1 VLKGVHLTLMMG
13 PTIAVPVPSFVIDA
27 LTGVQVTVSSGQRS
41 GFQLTF
47 AIGKN
52 SPLNT
57 IMLPAGFFD
66 APSRVIIVVT
76 LNGTPNVL
84 MDGVI
89 TQQTV
94 APSNE
99 PGQSTLTVT
108 GEDVSRMME
117 IVDLSGQIPY
127 PGMPSEARVA
137 LILAKY
143 AIYGIIPKIIPSISL
158 FIETPLERIPG
169 QKGSDL
175 QYINFLASEVGYV
188 FYVEPGPLPG
198 MNTAYWGPEIKIGL
212 PQPAL
217 SVNMDAET
225 NIESINFTFDGFSKT
240 LFIGYL
246 QQEEIKV
253 PIPVLI
259 PDINPLSPP
268 LGLKMPIPLRT
279 ERLSELQNYPIVK
292 AVAVGLAKAAE
303 SADVI
308 SASGQLDVLRYGQIL
323 RARGLVTVRGAG
335 ITYDGLYYVKSVTH
349 NIKHGEYKQSFTLSR
364 NALITSLPKVPI

>member
-13 PTIAVPVPSFVIDA
+13 PTIAVPVPQSVIDA
-27 LTGVQVTVSSGQRS
+27 LTNVQVTVSSGQRS

-57 IMLPAGFFD
+57 RLLPGGFFD
-66 APSRVIIVVT
+66 APNRVIIVAT

-108 GEDVSRMME
+108 GEDISRMME
-117 IVDLSGQIPY
+117 LVDLSGLIPY
-127 PGMPSEARVA
+127 PGMPAEARVA
-137 LILAKY
+137 AILVKY
-143 AIYGIIPKIIPSISL
+143 AMYGVIPKVIPSISI
-158 FIETPLERIPG
+158 FIENPIERIPYQEG
-169 QKGSDL
+169 NDF
-175 QYINFLASEVGYV
+175 QYITSLASEVGYV
-188 FYVEPGPLPG
+188 FYMEPGPVPG
-198 MNTAYWGPEIKIGL
+198 TNIAYWGPEIKTGA

-225 NIESINFTFDGFSKT
+225 NVESLNFSFDGFSKT
-240 LFIGYL
+240 LYYAFVHL
-246 QQEEIKV
+246 EELRIPIPV
-253 PIPVLI
+253 PIPDV
-259 PDINPLSPP
+259 NPLSPP
-268 LGLKMPIPLRT
+268 LGQKMPIPLRT
-279 ERLSELQNYPIVK
+279 EHLAEVENYPLIQ
-292 AVAVGLAKAAE
+292 AAAVGLAKAAQ
-303 SADVI
+303 SADVV

-349 NIKHGEYKQSFTLSR
+349 NIKRGEYKQSFTLSR

>member
-1 VLKGVHLTLMMG
+1 MMG

-27 LTGVQVTVSSGQRS
+27 LTSVQVTVSSGQRS

-47 AIGKN
+47 AVSKN

-57 IMLPAGFFD
+57 ILLPAGFFD

-108 GEDVSRMME
+108 GEDISRMME
-117 IVDLSGQIPY
+117 LIDLSGQEPY

-143 AIYGIIPKIIPSISL
+143 AMYGIIPKIIPSISV
-158 FIETPLERIPG
+158 FIETPLERIPT
-169 QKGSDL
+169 QQGSDL

-198 MNTAYWGPEIKIGL
+198 MNTAYWGPEVKIGM

-240 LFIGYL
+240 LYIGYI

-268 LGLKMPIPLRT
+268 LGLKMPIPLRI
-279 ERLSELQNYPIVK
+279 ERLSELQSYPIVK

-349 NIKHGEYKQSFTLSR
+349 NIKRGEYKQSFTLSR